1 MIFATDQ
8 AARAGEASQPV
19 HEAVAP
25 ERGAREVDPIDSD
38 GLGVEVTKQ
47 KRPTLRVGG
56 DVLGVRIEHSGQ
68 GSAIPGH
75 QRLEELGRAPY
86 SEGPELALRAFRWI
100 DRVDGRATQFPA
112 LHDLVGR
119 STTARTAA
127 WTCWIALVSC
137 VGWRSWCA
145 AAATSGASTARP
157 SVRPRADARSRGSP
171 GISTRRR
178 GSGVAT

>member
-1 MIFATDQ
+1 LIFATDQ

-25 ERGAREVDPIDSD
+25 ERGACEVDPIDSD

-75 QRLEELGRAPY
+75 QRLKELGQRPAVLRTDGQSRAQAQARGARRELQACLGLPRLD
-86 SEGPELALRAFRWI
+86 GHPE
-100 DRVDGRATQFPA
+100 
-112 LHDLVGR
+112 
-119 STTARTAA
+119 
-127 WTCWIALVSC
+127 
-137 VGWRSWCA
+137 
-145 AAATSGASTARP
+145 
-157 SVRPRADARSRGSP
+157 
-171 GISTRRR
+171 
-178 GSGVAT
+178 